1 MFIFDWFRGIF
12 NRIKKNTI
20 PSGTIERAFDV
31 EPAISRFMEDNVN
44 LWYAMYC
51 NHPPWESDCV
61 RPLGLPGAIG
71 RELARHVMTEFS
83 IAVSGGQR
91 GDYLNEQIQA
101 ARKDFKNILE
111 VGLCLGGIA
120 LRPYTDGQ
128 RILVDATSATAF
140 TPTEF
145 DGTGRAVAG
154 VFRETIKQKKEYYT
168 RLEYHGFET
177 RENGERVYFIRN
189 KAYKSDGSGNIGV
202 EISLSDVDKWSYL
215 QPENFI
221 ENIEKPLF
229 AYFKPP
235 INNDVEPNS
244 KAGVSV
250 YSSAT
255 VDLIEQAD
263 RQWEL
268 MRWEYQ
274 SSERKIFA
282 EQEKI
287 KVDQFLDRMFEISDF
302 TNDGDLFEVFN
313 PEIRDEPL
321 YRGFQRIIQ
330 EIEFNVGLAY
340 GTISDPQQ
348 TVEKTATAIMSA
360 KQRQYATC
368 KNIQDAFQDTLN
380 DLLYAMDVYC
390 SLHKM
395 APMGEYEVVYDWGD
409 SVLDDPETK
418 RQNRLLAMQEVN
430 SGIIKAEKYI
440 MDWYGVDE
448 ETAKSMIPEMESLVN
463 NIA

>member
-91 GDYLNEQIQA
+91 GDYLNEQIQT

-111 VGLCLGGIA
+111 IGLCLGGVA

-154 VFRETIKQKKEYYT
+154 VFRETVKQKKEYYT
-168 RLEYHGFET
+168 RLEYHGFES

-202 EISLSDVDKWSYL
+202 EISLSDVERWSYL

-235 INNDVEPNS
+235 ISNDVEPDS
-244 KAGVSV
+244 RAGISV

-268 MRWEYQ
+268 LRWEYR
-274 SSERKIFA
+274 SGERKIFTESTSVRA
-282 EQEKI
+282 
-287 KVDQFLDRMFEISDF
+287 DQFLDRLFEVTEF
-302 TNDGDLFEVFN
+302 TNDGDLFEIFS
-313 PEIRDEPL
+313 PEFRDDPL
-321 YRGFQRIIQ
+321 YKGFQSILQR
-330 EIEFNVGLAY
+330 IEFNTGLAY
-340 GTISDPQQ
+340 GTLSDPKS
-348 TVEKTATAIMSA
+348 VEKTATEILSA
-360 KQRQYATC
+360 KQRQYATGE
-368 KNIQDAFQDTLN
+368 NIQQAFQDTLD
-380 DLLYAMDVYC
+380 DLLYAIDVYC
-390 SLHKM
+390 DLHRL
-395 APMGEYEVVYDWGD
+395 APSGEYEVVYNWGD
-409 SVLDDPETK
+409 GVLDDPDTK
-418 RQNRLLAMQEVN
+418 RQDMAMDISLVN
-430 SGIIKAEKYI
+430 AGILN
-440 MDWYGVDE
+440 DWEFRMKWYKEDE
-448 ETAKSMIPEMESLVN
+448 ETAKSMLPKMESLVN